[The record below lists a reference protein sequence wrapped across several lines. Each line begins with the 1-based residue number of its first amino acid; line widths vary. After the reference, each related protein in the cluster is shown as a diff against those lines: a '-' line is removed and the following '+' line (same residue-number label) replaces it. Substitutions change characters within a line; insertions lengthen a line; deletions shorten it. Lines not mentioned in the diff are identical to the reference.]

1 MTTQTYKIDAIWGK
15 MCWNCNNNAQ
25 KYNSLKSFET
35 AEGKCYVNVI
45 YRFYLVIYKCGHI
58 HIQQCHTMG
67 SIEKLYTADLVHKW
81 YEQSDLN
88 MIFI

>member
-1 MTTQTYKIDAIWGK
+1 MTTQTYKIDATWGK

-25 KYNSLKSFET
+25 KYNSLKSFG
-35 AEGKCYVNVI
+35 AEGKCNL
-45 YRFYLVIYKCGHI
+45 FYPVIYKCGHI

-88 MIFI
+88 MHFSK